1 MNKTPTIRSQ
11 SWLIGLIL
19 FFYWNVQAE
28 SNPPH
33 QSVQFTKFFNISTPP
48 IPPGPNTPISL
59 TATAGVP
66 FKYELPALLI
76 ENNAIYSSPELPGNG
91 LRLSYETY
99 PPSIVGAPNATGVMN
114 LTINAT
120 SHVNNQVKSAWVPI
134 TLTVIAPTPISLT
147 ATAGVPFKYEL
158 PVLLPSNSA
167 GYSSPQLPGNGLNL
181 SYETYPPSITG
192 TPTASGVINLTVNAH
207 SNVNSQ
213 EESAWIPIT
222 ITVNPPTPISRTA
235 TVGQPFRLELPDLL
249 SNRTSISVT
258 GIPANGLH
266 FETGLPPAIQG
277 VPLTAGVMNLT
288 LVNGSA
294 TATAWRPIIITVNSE
309 PGSALTLLAPT
320 YNCATGAF
328 RFITTGGDST
338 PITFSAIGI
347 TGPTTNPNQ
356 FVDTD
361 LRTAADAQPLHLQ
374 ATQSGVTVSYVW
386 YIRAQCPVG
395 PTPPASDLTL
405 LAPTYNCATGA
416 FRFNTTGGDG
426 TPITFSAIGIT
437 GPTTNPNQFV
447 DTEQRTASDA
457 PPILLQA
464 KQNGTTVTYLWD
476 IRAQCPVNQP
486 GGTLTLLAPTYN
498 CTTGAFHFNTNGG
511 DGSPITYFA
520 VGITGPTNNPDQFVD
535 TDLRT
540 AADAQ
545 PLHLQ
550 ATQSGVTVSYV
561 WYIRAQCPVG
571 PTPPA
576 SDLTLLAPTYN
587 CATGAFRFNTT
598 GGDGTPITFSA
609 IGITGPTT
617 NPNQFVDTELRTV
630 NDVQP
635 ILLQA
640 TQNGTTVIY
649 LWNLK
654 AACGRARLS
663 AAEPARRLSVKL
675 LGNPVVGDIVH
686 IEVSG
691 AEGQPLLVA
700 LINQQGRPVSE
711 ACIVKATAVERLEVK
726 LGRSPGVHLLQVST
740 PDQTEVVRVVK
751 SD

>member
-1 MNKTPTIRSQ
+1 
-11 SWLIGLIL
+11 
-19 FFYWNVQAE
+19 
-28 SNPPH
+28 
-33 QSVQFTKFFNISTPP
+33 
-48 IPPGPNTPISL
+48 
-59 TATAGVP
+59 
-66 FKYELPALLI
+66 
-76 ENNAIYSSPELPGNG
+76 
-91 LRLSYETY
+91 
-99 PPSIVGAPNATGVMN
+99 MN

-356 FVDTD
+356 FVDT
-361 LRTAADAQPLHLQ
+361 
-374 ATQSGVTVSYVW
+374 
-386 YIRAQCPVG
+386 
-395 PTPPASDLTL
+395 
-405 LAPTYNCATGA
+405 
-416 FRFNTTGGDG
+416 
-426 TPITFSAIGIT
+426 
-437 GPTTNPNQFV
+437 
-447 DTEQRTASDA
+447 EQRTASDA

-511 DGSPITYFA
+511 DGSPITYFCRWHHGPNKQSRSVRRYGPA
-520 VGITGPTNNPDQFVD
+520 HGGRRSALTPTGHSKWGNGELCLVHSGSVPSWTNSPRERSD
-535 TDLRT
+535 T
-540 AADAQ
+540 AG
-545 PLHLQ
+545 PHLQ
-550 ATQSGVTVSYV
+550 L
-561 WYIRAQCPVG
+561 C
-571 PTPPA
+571 
-576 SDLTLLAPTYN
+576 
-587 CATGAFRFNTT
+587 
-598 GGDGTPITFSA
+598 
-609 IGITGPTT
+609 
-617 NPNQFVDTELRTV
+617 
-630 NDVQP
+630 
-635 ILLQA
+635 
-640 TQNGTTVIY
+640 NGCV
-649 LWNLK
+649 
-654 AACGRARLS
+654 
-663 AAEPARRLSVKL
+663 
-675 LGNPVVGDIVH
+675 
-686 IEVSG
+686 
-691 AEGQPLLVA
+691 
-700 LINQQGRPVSE
+700 
-711 ACIVKATAVERLEVK
+711 
-726 LGRSPGVHLLQVST
+726 
-740 PDQTEVVRVVK
+740 
-751 SD
+751 